1 LNKAVPEGV
10 IDQKTFFTWRA
21 AEETPGVE
29 AINADAITFLKNPNN
44 SIIIYPEG
52 ISHDL
57 PILQEVKNGFIH
69 MICGA
74 YKQNGINSTIVPVGL
89 NYFPWGSRTP
99 FKIDTHFMK
108 PIIISPEQHA
118 RYQQGGAVMKEMMAE
133 VVSEVTF
140 FLNKAILHGHSF
152 EEIQAIQIIRRLYL
166 PTWEKAKNNE
176 VWNRS
181 FLRFAWLFE
190 EHLDSNEEL
199 QALVEKVKRFRSLF
213 RTVDEQDY
221 NLKYLEMGSAHFAY
235 IFCAYMALSI
245 FMAPHFI
252 TMIGFANVSFDGAKW
267 SKRRSLVAG
276 NFRICGA
283 DRPVVMSLKNVIID
297 APVWVY

>member
-1 LNKAVPEGV
+1 
-10 IDQKTFFTWRA
+10 
-21 AEETPGVE
+21 
-29 AINADAITFLKNPNN
+29 
-44 SIIIYPEG
+44 
-52 ISHDL
+52 
-57 PILQEVKNGFIH
+57 

-74 YKQNGINSTIVPVGL
+74 YKKNGINTAIVPVGI
-89 NYFPWGSRTP
+89 NYFPWSSRSP
-99 FKIDTHFMK
+99 FIADTNFMK

-118 RYQQGGAVMKEMMAE
+118 RYQQGGAVMKEMMVE

-140 FLNKAILHGHSF
+140 LLNKAILHGHSF

-166 PTWEKAKNNE
+166 PTWEKAKDNE

-199 QALVEKVKRFRSLF
+199 QALVERVKRFRSLF

-245 FMAPHFI
+245 FMAPYFV
-252 TMIGFANVSFDGAKW
+252 TMVGYANAMKQAGKW
-267 SKRRSLVAG
+267 SKRMSLVSG
-276 NFRICGA
+276 NFRVCGA
-283 DRPVVMSLKNVIID
+283 DRPVVITL
-297 APVWVY
+297 